1 VYFAKVA
8 LKSASKLEEVEG
20 VIDIGH
26 GMMVNTLDVLRSG
39 SDFEG
44 GMEKVKRAE
53 CSVLFYHG
61 HVIPPPARA
70 VVCDSSC
77 DKRVLSRSCTVAT
90 LASYFHQLRCKT
102 VHMASFLR
110 QFTTSASAA
119 KSPL

>member
-1 VYFAKVA
+1 
-8 LKSASKLEEVEG
+8 
-20 VIDIGH
+20 
-26 GMMVNTLDVLRSG
+26 MMRNTLDVLSG

-53 CSVLFYHG
+53 CCSITVMSSR
-61 HVIPPPARA
+61 ARPG
-70 VVCDSSC
+70 VCDSSC
-77 DKRVLSRSCTVAT
+77 DKRVLSRLCTVAT

-110 QFTTSASAA
+110 QFTTSASAT